1 MEQYPPL
8 LPGVWYSSFP
18 IIACGLPRGL
28 CRLPQGPIAA
38 CLEFHAGCLE
48 VRVFNFRCFFGPSD
62 RNELY
67 DTSLLS
73 KIRGLGERK
82 FFVVGS
88 LSAKIERLKEL
99 ERKKGF

>member
-38 CLEFHAGCLE
+38 CLE
-48 VRVFNFRCFFGPSD
+48 VRVFNFRCFLGPSD